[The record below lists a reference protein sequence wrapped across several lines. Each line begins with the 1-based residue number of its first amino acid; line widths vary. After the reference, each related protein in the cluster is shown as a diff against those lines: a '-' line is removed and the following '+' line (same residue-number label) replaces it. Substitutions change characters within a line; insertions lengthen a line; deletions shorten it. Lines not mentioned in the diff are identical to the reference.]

1 MITSKNIGIL
11 LDFIKNSKKY
21 SDLYLSVKKNSITL
35 SSKRKSNFYI
45 KNNNLESK
53 INISKFYQS
62 ILNILLPILRKNK
75 KLVIAQI
82 GQSIDGRIALN
93 NGNSHYINNP
103 KSIIYLH
110 CLRSISDAIIVG
122 SNTIKKDDPL
132 LTTRKI
138 KGTNPKRI
146 IIDGSLSLNNKYK
159 IFNDGN
165 ENIIFTKSNK
175 NIRLNNSTIIRLKEK
190 NFTKNFIT
198 QIKKLK
204 YKFSDYTSNEIS
216 NDHLRH
222 MVGGR
227 GGQSNISEKNERIF
241 NGEFPEK
248 PGALLEFLESFGN
261 QWNISLFHYRNI
273 GSAYGNILIGIEDTH
288 KKKSALLKHLHKC
301 GTAFKEESNNKAY
314 LDFLK

>member
-11 LDFIKNSKKY
+11 LDFIKNSKKN
-21 SDLYLSVKKNSITL
+21 SDLYLLVKKNSISL

-62 ILNILLPILRKNK
+62 ILNILVPILRKNK

-138 KGTNPKRI
+138 RGTNPKRI

-190 NFTKNFIT
+190 NFTKNLIT

-204 YKFSDYTSNEIS
+204 YKNILVEGGSKTISELINNKYIDILQFMIAPILIGSGINSLNLKEIS
-216 NDHLRH
+216 NL
-222 MVGGR
+222 
-227 GGQSNISEKNERIF
+227 
-241 NGEFPEK
+241 
-248 PGALLEFLESFGN
+248 
-261 QWNISLFHYRNI
+261 
-273 GSAYGNILIGIEDTH
+273 
-288 KKKSALLKHLHKC
+288 
-301 GTAFKEESNNKAY
+301 NKAIRPKHNFNE
-314 LDFLK
+314 LENEIIVNLFLNS

>member
-11 LDFIKNSKKY
+11 LDFIKNSKKN
-21 SDLYLSVKKNSITL
+21 SDLYLLVKKNSISL

-175 NIRLNNSTIIRLKEK
+175 NIRLNNSTIITEL
-190 NFTKNFIT
+190 
-198 QIKKLK
+198 
-204 YKFSDYTSNEIS
+204 
-216 NDHLRH
+216 
-222 MVGGR
+222 
-227 GGQSNISEKNERIF
+227 
-241 NGEFPEK
+241 
-248 PGALLEFLESFGN
+248 
-261 QWNISLFHYRNI
+261 
-273 GSAYGNILIGIEDTH
+273 
-288 KKKSALLKHLHKC
+288 
-301 GTAFKEESNNKAY
+301 
-314 LDFLK
+314 

>member
-1 MITSKNIGIL
+1 MITSNNIGIL
-11 LDFIKNSKKY
+11 LDFIKNSKKNN
-21 SDLYLSVKKNSITL
+21 DLYLLVKKNSISL

-45 KNNNLESK
+45 KDNNLESK
-53 INISKFYQS
+53 ISISKFYKS
-62 ILNILLPILRKNK
+62 ILNILVPILRKNK

-204 YKFSDYTSNEIS
+204 YKNILVEGGSKTISELINNKYIDILQFMIAPILIGSGINSLNLKEIS
-216 NDHLRH
+216 NL
-222 MVGGR
+222 
-227 GGQSNISEKNERIF
+227 
-241 NGEFPEK
+241 
-248 PGALLEFLESFGN
+248 
-261 QWNISLFHYRNI
+261 
-273 GSAYGNILIGIEDTH
+273 
-288 KKKSALLKHLHKC
+288 
-301 GTAFKEESNNKAY
+301 NKAIRPKHNFNE
-314 LDFLK
+314 LDNEIIVNLFLNS

>member
-11 LDFIKNSKKY
+11 LNFIKNSKKN
-21 SDLYLSVKKNSITL
+21 SDLYLLVKKNSISL
-35 SSKRKSNFYI
+35 SSKTKSNFYI

-204 YKFSDYTSNEIS
+204 YNNILVEGGSKTISELINNKYIDILQFMIAPILIGSGINSLNLKEIS
-216 NDHLRH
+216 NL
-222 MVGGR
+222 
-227 GGQSNISEKNERIF
+227 
-241 NGEFPEK
+241 
-248 PGALLEFLESFGN
+248 
-261 QWNISLFHYRNI
+261 
-273 GSAYGNILIGIEDTH
+273 
-288 KKKSALLKHLHKC
+288 
-301 GTAFKEESNNKAY
+301 NKAIRPKHNFNE
-314 LDFLK
+314 LENEIIVNLFLNS

>member
-11 LDFIKNSKKY
+11 LDFIKNSKKN
-21 SDLYLSVKKNSITL
+21 SDLYLLVKKNSISL

-53 INISKFYQS
+53 VNISKFYQS

-175 NIRLNNSTIIRLKEK
+175 NIRLNNSTIIRLKDK
-190 NFTKNFIT
+190 NFTKNLIT

-204 YKFSDYTSNEIS
+204 YKNILVEGGSKTISELINNKYIDILQFMIAPILIGSGINSLNLKEIS
-216 NDHLRH
+216 NL
-222 MVGGR
+222 
-227 GGQSNISEKNERIF
+227 
-241 NGEFPEK
+241 
-248 PGALLEFLESFGN
+248 
-261 QWNISLFHYRNI
+261 
-273 GSAYGNILIGIEDTH
+273 
-288 KKKSALLKHLHKC
+288 
-301 GTAFKEESNNKAY
+301 NKAIRPKHNFNE
-314 LDFLK
+314 LENEIIVNLFLNS

>member
-11 LDFIKNSKKY
+11 LNFIKNSKKN
-21 SDLYLSVKKNSITL
+21 SDLYLLVKKNSISL

-53 INISKFYQS
+53 INISKYYQS

-132 LTTRKI
+132 LTTRKV

-190 NFTKNFIT
+190 NFTKNLIT

-204 YKFSDYTSNEIS
+204 YKNILVEGGSKTISELINNKYIDILQFMIAPILIGSGINSLNLKEIS
-216 NDHLRH
+216 NL
-222 MVGGR
+222 
-227 GGQSNISEKNERIF
+227 
-241 NGEFPEK
+241 
-248 PGALLEFLESFGN
+248 
-261 QWNISLFHYRNI
+261 
-273 GSAYGNILIGIEDTH
+273 
-288 KKKSALLKHLHKC
+288 
-301 GTAFKEESNNKAY
+301 NKAIRPKHNFNE
-314 LDFLK
+314 LENEIIVNLFLNS

>member
-11 LDFIKNSKKY
+11 LDFIKNSKKN
-21 SDLYLSVKKNSITL
+21 SDLYLLVKKNSISL

-175 NIRLNNSTIIRLKEK
+175 KIRLKNSTIIRLKEK
-190 NFTKNFIT
+190 NFTKNLIT

-204 YKFSDYTSNEIS
+204 YKNILVEGGSKTISELINNKYIDILQFMIAPILIGSGINSLNLKEIS
-216 NDHLRH
+216 NL
-222 MVGGR
+222 
-227 GGQSNISEKNERIF
+227 
-241 NGEFPEK
+241 
-248 PGALLEFLESFGN
+248 
-261 QWNISLFHYRNI
+261 
-273 GSAYGNILIGIEDTH
+273 
-288 KKKSALLKHLHKC
+288 
-301 GTAFKEESNNKAY
+301 NKAIRPKHNFNE
-314 LDFLK
+314 LENEIIVNLFLNS

>member
-11 LDFIKNSKKY
+11 LDFIKSSKKN
-21 SDLYLSVKKNSITL
+21 SDLYLLVKKNSISL
-35 SSKRKSNFYI
+35 SSKRQSNFYI

-62 ILNILLPILRKNK
+62 ILNILVPILRKNK

-146 IIDGSLSLNNKYK
+146 IIDGSLSLKNKYK

-190 NFTKNFIT
+190 NFTKNLIT

-204 YKFSDYTSNEIS
+204 YKNILVEGGSKTISELINNKYIDILQFMIAPILIGSGINSLNLKEIS
-216 NDHLRH
+216 NL
-222 MVGGR
+222 
-227 GGQSNISEKNERIF
+227 
-241 NGEFPEK
+241 
-248 PGALLEFLESFGN
+248 
-261 QWNISLFHYRNI
+261 
-273 GSAYGNILIGIEDTH
+273 
-288 KKKSALLKHLHKC
+288 
-301 GTAFKEESNNKAY
+301 NKAIRPKSNFNE
-314 LDFLK
+314 LENEIIVNLFLNS

>member
-11 LDFIKNSKKY
+11 LDFIKNSKKN
-21 SDLYLSVKKNSITL
+21 SDLYLLVKKNSISL

-62 ILNILLPILRKNK
+62 VLNILLPILRKNK

-204 YKFSDYTSNEIS
+204 YKNILVEGGSKTISELINNKYIDILQFMIAPILIGSGINSLNLKEIS
-216 NDHLRH
+216 NL
-222 MVGGR
+222 
-227 GGQSNISEKNERIF
+227 
-241 NGEFPEK
+241 
-248 PGALLEFLESFGN
+248 
-261 QWNISLFHYRNI
+261 
-273 GSAYGNILIGIEDTH
+273 
-288 KKKSALLKHLHKC
+288 
-301 GTAFKEESNNKAY
+301 NKAIRPKHNFNE
-314 LDFLK
+314 LENEIIVNLFLNS

>member
-11 LDFIKNSKKY
+11 LDFIKNSKKN
-21 SDLYLSVKKNSITL
+21 SDLYLLVKKNSISL

-138 KGTNPKRI
+138 KGANPKRI

-175 NIRLNNSTIIRLKEK
+175 NIKLNNSTIIKLKEK
-190 NFTKNFIT
+190 NFTKNLIT

-204 YKFSDYTSNEIS
+204 YKNILVEGGSKTISELINNKYIDILQFMIAPILIGSGINSLNLKEIS
-216 NDHLRH
+216 NL
-222 MVGGR
+222 
-227 GGQSNISEKNERIF
+227 
-241 NGEFPEK
+241 
-248 PGALLEFLESFGN
+248 
-261 QWNISLFHYRNI
+261 
-273 GSAYGNILIGIEDTH
+273 
-288 KKKSALLKHLHKC
+288 
-301 GTAFKEESNNKAY
+301 NKAIRPKHNFNE
-314 LDFLK
+314 LENEIIVNLFLNS

>member
-11 LDFIKNSKKY
+11 LDFIKNSKKN
-21 SDLYLSVKKNSITL
+21 SDLYLLVKKNSISL

-138 KGTNPKRI
+138 KGKNPKRI

-190 NFTKNFIT
+190 NFTKNLIT

-204 YKFSDYTSNEIS
+204 YKNILVEGGSKTISELINNNYIDILQFMIAPILIGSGINSLNLKEIS
-216 NDHLRH
+216 NL
-222 MVGGR
+222 
-227 GGQSNISEKNERIF
+227 
-241 NGEFPEK
+241 
-248 PGALLEFLESFGN
+248 
-261 QWNISLFHYRNI
+261 
-273 GSAYGNILIGIEDTH
+273 
-288 KKKSALLKHLHKC
+288 
-301 GTAFKEESNNKAY
+301 NKAIRPKHNFNE
-314 LDFLK
+314 LENEIIVNLFLNS

>member
-11 LDFIKNSKKY
+11 LDFIKKSKKN
-21 SDLYLSVKKNSITL
+21 SDLYLLVKKNSISL
-35 SSKRKSNFYI
+35 SSKKESNFYI

-62 ILNILLPILRKNK
+62 ILDILLPILRKNK

-190 NFTKNFIT
+190 NFTKNLIT

-204 YKFSDYTSNEIS
+204 YKNILVEGGSKTISELINNKYIDILQFMIAPILIGSGINSLNLKEIS
-216 NDHLRH
+216 NL
-222 MVGGR
+222 
-227 GGQSNISEKNERIF
+227 
-241 NGEFPEK
+241 
-248 PGALLEFLESFGN
+248 
-261 QWNISLFHYRNI
+261 
-273 GSAYGNILIGIEDTH
+273 
-288 KKKSALLKHLHKC
+288 
-301 GTAFKEESNNKAY
+301 NKAIRPKHNFNE
-314 LDFLK
+314 LENEIIVNLFLNS

>member
-11 LDFIKNSKKY
+11 LDFIKNSKKN
-21 SDLYLSVKKNSITL
+21 SDLYLLVKKNSISL
-35 SSKRKSNFYI
+35 SSKRKANFYI

-204 YKFSDYTSNEIS
+204 YKNILVEGGSKTISELINNKYIDILQFMIAPILIGSGINSLNLKEIS
-216 NDHLRH
+216 NL
-222 MVGGR
+222 
-227 GGQSNISEKNERIF
+227 
-241 NGEFPEK
+241 
-248 PGALLEFLESFGN
+248 
-261 QWNISLFHYRNI
+261 
-273 GSAYGNILIGIEDTH
+273 
-288 KKKSALLKHLHKC
+288 
-301 GTAFKEESNNKAY
+301 NKAIRPKHNFNE
-314 LDFLK
+314 LENEIIVNLFLNS

>member
-11 LDFIKNSKKY
+11 LDFIKNSKKN
-21 SDLYLSVKKNSITL
+21 SDLYLLVNKNSISL

-53 INISKFYQS
+53 NNISKFYQS
-62 ILNILLPILRKNK
+62 ILNILIPILRKNK
-75 KLVIAQI
+75 RLVIAQI

-132 LTTRKI
+132 LTTRNI
-138 KGTNPKRI
+138 KGKNPKRI

-190 NFTKNFIT
+190 NFTKNLIT

-204 YKFSDYTSNEIS
+204 YKNILVE
-216 NDHLRH
+216 
-222 MVGGR
+222 GG
-227 GGQSNISEKNERIF
+227 SKTISELINNKYIDILQF
-241 NGEFPEK
+241 MIAP
-248 PGALLEFLESFGN
+248 
-261 QWNISLFHYRNI
+261 
-273 GSAYGNILIGIEDTH
+273 ILIGSGIN
-288 KKKSALLKHLHKC
+288 SLNLKEISDL
-301 GTAFKEESNNKAY
+301 NKAIRPKHNFNE
-314 LDFLK
+314 LENEIIVNLFLFLLSLIHI

>member
-11 LDFIKNSKKY
+11 LDFIKNSKKN
-21 SDLYLSVKKNSITL
+21 SDLYLLVKKNSISL
-35 SSKRKSNFYI
+35 STKRKSNFYI

-62 ILNILLPILRKNK
+62 ILNILMPILRKNK

-204 YKFSDYTSNEIS
+204 YKNILVEGGSKTISELINNKYIDILQFMIAPILIGSGINSLNLKEIS
-216 NDHLRH
+216 NL
-222 MVGGR
+222 
-227 GGQSNISEKNERIF
+227 
-241 NGEFPEK
+241 
-248 PGALLEFLESFGN
+248 
-261 QWNISLFHYRNI
+261 
-273 GSAYGNILIGIEDTH
+273 
-288 KKKSALLKHLHKC
+288 
-301 GTAFKEESNNKAY
+301 NKAIRPKHNFNE
-314 LDFLK
+314 LENEIIVNLFLNS

>member
-11 LDFIKNSKKY
+11 LDFLKNSKKN
-21 SDLYLSVKKNSITL
+21 SDLYLLVKKNSISL

-190 NFTKNFIT
+190 NFTKNLIT

-204 YKFSDYTSNEIS
+204 YKNILVEGGSKTISELINNKYIDILQFMIAPILIGSGINSLNLKEIS
-216 NDHLRH
+216 NL
-222 MVGGR
+222 
-227 GGQSNISEKNERIF
+227 
-241 NGEFPEK
+241 
-248 PGALLEFLESFGN
+248 
-261 QWNISLFHYRNI
+261 
-273 GSAYGNILIGIEDTH
+273 
-288 KKKSALLKHLHKC
+288 
-301 GTAFKEESNNKAY
+301 NKAIRPKHNFNE
-314 LDFLK
+314 LENEIIVNLFLNS

>member
-11 LDFIKNSKKY
+11 LDFIKNSKKN
-21 SDLYLSVKKNSITL
+21 SDLYLLVKKNSISL

-45 KNNNLESK
+45 KNNNLVSK

-190 NFTKNFIT
+190 NFTKNLIM

-204 YKFSDYTSNEIS
+204 YNNILVEGGSKTISELINNKYIDILQFMIAPILIGSGINSLNLKEIS
-216 NDHLRH
+216 NL
-222 MVGGR
+222 
-227 GGQSNISEKNERIF
+227 
-241 NGEFPEK
+241 
-248 PGALLEFLESFGN
+248 
-261 QWNISLFHYRNI
+261 
-273 GSAYGNILIGIEDTH
+273 
-288 KKKSALLKHLHKC
+288 
-301 GTAFKEESNNKAY
+301 NKAMRPKHNFNE
-314 LDFLK
+314 LENEIIVNLFLNS

>member
-11 LDFIKNSKKY
+11 LDFIKNSKKN
-21 SDLYLSVKKNSITL
+21 SDLYLLVKKNSISL

-190 NFTKNFIT
+190 NFTKNLIT

-204 YKFSDYTSNEIS
+204 YKNILVEGGSKTISELINNKYIDILQFMIAPILIGSGINSLNLKEIS
-216 NDHLRH
+216 NL
-222 MVGGR
+222 
-227 GGQSNISEKNERIF
+227 
-241 NGEFPEK
+241 
-248 PGALLEFLESFGN
+248 
-261 QWNISLFHYRNI
+261 
-273 GSAYGNILIGIEDTH
+273 
-288 KKKSALLKHLHKC
+288 
-301 GTAFKEESNNKAY
+301 NKAIRPKY
-314 LDFLK
+314 NFNELENEIIVNLFLNS

>member
-11 LDFIKNSKKY
+11 LNFIKNSKKN
-21 SDLYLSVKKNSITL
+21 SDLYLLVKNNSISL

-62 ILNILLPILRKNK
+62 ILNILLPILRKHK

-82 GQSIDGRIALN
+82 GQSIDGRIALK

-138 KGTNPKRI
+138 KGTNPNRI

-165 ENIIFTKSNK
+165 KNIIFTKSNK

-190 NFTKNFIT
+190 NFTKNLIM

-204 YKFSDYTSNEIS
+204 YKNILVEGGSKTISELINNKYIDILQFMIAPILIGSGINSLNLKEIS
-216 NDHLRH
+216 NL
-222 MVGGR
+222 
-227 GGQSNISEKNERIF
+227 
-241 NGEFPEK
+241 
-248 PGALLEFLESFGN
+248 
-261 QWNISLFHYRNI
+261 
-273 GSAYGNILIGIEDTH
+273 
-288 KKKSALLKHLHKC
+288 
-301 GTAFKEESNNKAY
+301 NKAIRPKY
-314 LDFLK
+314 NFNELENEIIVNLFLNS

>member
-11 LDFIKNSKKY
+11 LDFIKNSKKN
-21 SDLYLSVKKNSITL
+21 SDLYLLVKKNSISL

-132 LTTRKI
+132 LTTRNI

-190 NFTKNFIT
+190 NFTKNFIM

-204 YKFSDYTSNEIS
+204 YKNILVEGGSKTISELINNKYIDILQFMIAPILIGSGINSLNLKEIS
-216 NDHLRH
+216 NL
-222 MVGGR
+222 
-227 GGQSNISEKNERIF
+227 
-241 NGEFPEK
+241 
-248 PGALLEFLESFGN
+248 
-261 QWNISLFHYRNI
+261 
-273 GSAYGNILIGIEDTH
+273 
-288 KKKSALLKHLHKC
+288 
-301 GTAFKEESNNKAY
+301 NKAIRPKHNFNE
-314 LDFLK
+314 LENEIIVNLFLNS

>member
-11 LDFIKNSKKY
+11 LDFIKNSKKN
-21 SDLYLSVKKNSITL
+21 SDLYLLVKKNSISL

-62 ILNILLPILRKNK
+62 ILNILVPILRKNK

-175 NIRLNNSTIIRLKEK
+175 NIRLNNSTIIRLKEI
-190 NFTKNFIT
+190 NFTKNLIT

-204 YKFSDYTSNEIS
+204 YKNILVEGGSKTISELINNKYIDILQFMIAPILIGSGINSLNLKEIS
-216 NDHLRH
+216 NL
-222 MVGGR
+222 
-227 GGQSNISEKNERIF
+227 
-241 NGEFPEK
+241 
-248 PGALLEFLESFGN
+248 
-261 QWNISLFHYRNI
+261 
-273 GSAYGNILIGIEDTH
+273 
-288 KKKSALLKHLHKC
+288 
-301 GTAFKEESNNKAY
+301 NKAIRPKHNFNE
-314 LDFLK
+314 LENEIIVNLFLNS

>member
-11 LDFIKNSKKY
+11 LDFIKNSKKN
-21 SDLYLSVKKNSITL
+21 SDLYLLVKKNSISL

-175 NIRLNNSTIIRLKEK
+175 NIRLNNSIIIRLKEK
-190 NFTKNFIT
+190 NFTKNLIT

-204 YKFSDYTSNEIS
+204 YKNILVEGGSKTISELINNKYIDILQFMIAPILIGSGINSLNLKEIS
-216 NDHLRH
+216 NL
-222 MVGGR
+222 
-227 GGQSNISEKNERIF
+227 
-241 NGEFPEK
+241 
-248 PGALLEFLESFGN
+248 
-261 QWNISLFHYRNI
+261 
-273 GSAYGNILIGIEDTH
+273 
-288 KKKSALLKHLHKC
+288 
-301 GTAFKEESNNKAY
+301 NKAIRPKHNFNE
-314 LDFLK
+314 LENEIIVNLFLNS

>member
-11 LDFIKNSKKY
+11 LDFIKNSKKN
-21 SDLYLSVKKNSITL
+21 SDLYLLVKKNSISL

-62 ILNILLPILRKNK
+62 ILDILLPILRKNK

-190 NFTKNFIT
+190 NFTKNLIT

-204 YKFSDYTSNEIS
+204 YKNILVEGGSKTISELINNKYIDILQFMIAPILIGSGINSLNLIEIS
-216 NDHLRH
+216 NL
-222 MVGGR
+222 
-227 GGQSNISEKNERIF
+227 
-241 NGEFPEK
+241 
-248 PGALLEFLESFGN
+248 
-261 QWNISLFHYRNI
+261 
-273 GSAYGNILIGIEDTH
+273 
-288 KKKSALLKHLHKC
+288 
-301 GTAFKEESNNKAY
+301 NKAIRPKHNFNE
-314 LDFLK
+314 LENEIIVNLFLNS

>member
-11 LDFIKNSKKY
+11 LDFIKNSKKN
-21 SDLYLSVKKNSITL
+21 SDLYLLVKKNSISL

-175 NIRLNNSTIIRLKEK
+175 NIKLNNSTIIRLKEK
-190 NFTKNFIT
+190 NFTKNLIT

-204 YKFSDYTSNEIS
+204 YKNILVEGGSKTISELINNKYIDILQFMIAPILIGSGVNSLNLKEIS
-216 NDHLRH
+216 NL
-222 MVGGR
+222 
-227 GGQSNISEKNERIF
+227 
-241 NGEFPEK
+241 
-248 PGALLEFLESFGN
+248 
-261 QWNISLFHYRNI
+261 
-273 GSAYGNILIGIEDTH
+273 
-288 KKKSALLKHLHKC
+288 
-301 GTAFKEESNNKAY
+301 NKAIRPKHNFNE
-314 LDFLK
+314 LENEIIVNLFLNS

>member
-11 LDFIKNSKKY
+11 LDFIKNSKKN
-21 SDLYLSVKKNSITL
+21 SDLYLLVKKNSISL
-35 SSKRKSNFYI
+35 SSKRKSNFNI

-190 NFTKNFIT
+190 NFTKNLIT

-204 YKFSDYTSNEIS
+204 YKNILVEGGSKTISELINNNYIDILQFMIAPILIGSGINSLNLKEIS
-216 NDHLRH
+216 NL
-222 MVGGR
+222 
-227 GGQSNISEKNERIF
+227 
-241 NGEFPEK
+241 
-248 PGALLEFLESFGN
+248 
-261 QWNISLFHYRNI
+261 
-273 GSAYGNILIGIEDTH
+273 
-288 KKKSALLKHLHKC
+288 
-301 GTAFKEESNNKAY
+301 NKAIRPKHNFNE
-314 LDFLK
+314 LENEIIVNLFLNS

>member
-11 LDFIKNSKKY
+11 LDFIKNSKKN
-21 SDLYLSVKKNSITL
+21 SDLYLLVKKNSISL

-190 NFTKNFIT
+190 NFTKNLIM

-204 YKFSDYTSNEIS
+204 YKNILVEGGSKTISELINNKYIDILQFMIAPILIGSGINSLNLKEIS
-216 NDHLRH
+216 NLNKAIRPKH
-222 MVGGR
+222 
-227 GGQSNISEKNERIF
+227 NF
-241 NGEFPEK
+241 NG
-248 PGALLEFLESFGN
+248 LENEIIVNLFLNS
-261 QWNISLFHYRNI
+261 
-273 GSAYGNILIGIEDTH
+273 
-288 KKKSALLKHLHKC
+288 
-301 GTAFKEESNNKAY
+301 
-314 LDFLK
+314 

>member
-11 LDFIKNSKKY
+11 LDFIKNSKKN
-21 SDLYLSVKKNSITL
+21 SDLYLLVKKNSISL

-190 NFTKNFIT
+190 NFTKNFIM

-204 YKFSDYTSNEIS
+204 YKNILVEGGSKTISELINNKYIDILQFMIAPILIGSGINSLNLKEIS
-216 NDHLRH
+216 NL
-222 MVGGR
+222 
-227 GGQSNISEKNERIF
+227 
-241 NGEFPEK
+241 
-248 PGALLEFLESFGN
+248 
-261 QWNISLFHYRNI
+261 
-273 GSAYGNILIGIEDTH
+273 
-288 KKKSALLKHLHKC
+288 
-301 GTAFKEESNNKAY
+301 NKAIRPRHNFNE
-314 LDFLK
+314 LENEIIVNLFLNS

>member
-11 LDFIKNSKKY
+11 LDFIKNSKKN
-21 SDLYLSVKKNSITL
+21 SDLYLLVKKNSISL

-45 KNNNLESK
+45 KNNNYESK

-190 NFTKNFIT
+190 NFTKNLIT

-204 YKFSDYTSNEIS
+204 YKNILVEGGSKTISELINNKYIDILQFMIAPILIGSGINSLNLKEIS
-216 NDHLRH
+216 NL
-222 MVGGR
+222 
-227 GGQSNISEKNERIF
+227 
-241 NGEFPEK
+241 
-248 PGALLEFLESFGN
+248 
-261 QWNISLFHYRNI
+261 
-273 GSAYGNILIGIEDTH
+273 
-288 KKKSALLKHLHKC
+288 
-301 GTAFKEESNNKAY
+301 NKAIRPKHNFNE
-314 LDFLK
+314 LENEIIVNLFLNS

>member
-11 LDFIKNSKKY
+11 LDFIKNSKKN
-21 SDLYLSVKKNSITL
+21 SDLYLLVKKNSISL

-138 KGTNPKRI
+138 KGANPKRI

-204 YKFSDYTSNEIS
+204 YKNILVEGGSKTISELINNKYIDILQFMIAPILIGSGINSLNLKEIS
-216 NDHLRH
+216 NL
-222 MVGGR
+222 
-227 GGQSNISEKNERIF
+227 
-241 NGEFPEK
+241 
-248 PGALLEFLESFGN
+248 
-261 QWNISLFHYRNI
+261 
-273 GSAYGNILIGIEDTH
+273 
-288 KKKSALLKHLHKC
+288 
-301 GTAFKEESNNKAY
+301 NKAIRPKHNFNE
-314 LDFLK
+314 LENEIIVNLFLNS

>member
-11 LDFIKNSKKY
+11 LDFIKNSKKN
-21 SDLYLSVKKNSITL
+21 SDLYLLVKKNSISL

-93 NGNSHYINNP
+93 NGNSHYINNR

-190 NFTKNFIT
+190 NFTKNLIT

-204 YKFSDYTSNEIS
+204 YKNILVEGGSKTISELIDNKYIDILQFMIAPILIGSGINSLNLKEIS
-216 NDHLRH
+216 NL
-222 MVGGR
+222 
-227 GGQSNISEKNERIF
+227 
-241 NGEFPEK
+241 
-248 PGALLEFLESFGN
+248 
-261 QWNISLFHYRNI
+261 
-273 GSAYGNILIGIEDTH
+273 
-288 KKKSALLKHLHKC
+288 
-301 GTAFKEESNNKAY
+301 NKAIRPKH
-314 LDFLK
+314 DFNELENEIIINLFLNS

>member
-11 LDFIKNSKKY
+11 LDFIKNSKKN
-21 SDLYLSVKKNSITL
+21 SDLYLLVKKNSISL
-35 SSKRKSNFYI
+35 SSKIKSNFYI

-103 KSIIYLH
+103 KSIVYLH

-190 NFTKNFIT
+190 NFTKNLIT

-204 YKFSDYTSNEIS
+204 YKNILVEGGSKTISELINNNYIDILQFMIAPILIGSGINSLNLKEIS
-216 NDHLRH
+216 NL
-222 MVGGR
+222 
-227 GGQSNISEKNERIF
+227 
-241 NGEFPEK
+241 
-248 PGALLEFLESFGN
+248 
-261 QWNISLFHYRNI
+261 
-273 GSAYGNILIGIEDTH
+273 
-288 KKKSALLKHLHKC
+288 
-301 GTAFKEESNNKAY
+301 NKAIRPKHNFNE
-314 LDFLK
+314 LENEIIVNLFLNS

>member
-11 LDFIKNSKKY
+11 LDFIKNSKKN
-21 SDLYLSVKKNSITL
+21 SDLYLLVKKNSISL
-35 SSKRKSNFYI
+35 STKRKSNFYI

-53 INISKFYQS
+53 VNISKFYQS

-122 SNTIKKDDPL
+122 SNTIKKDNPL

-175 NIRLNNSTIIRLKEK
+175 NIRLNNSTIIRLKEI
-190 NFTKNFIT
+190 NFTKNLIM

-204 YKFSDYTSNEIS
+204 YKNILVEGGSKTISELINNKYIDILQFMIAPILIGSGINSLNLKEIS
-216 NDHLRH
+216 NL
-222 MVGGR
+222 
-227 GGQSNISEKNERIF
+227 
-241 NGEFPEK
+241 
-248 PGALLEFLESFGN
+248 
-261 QWNISLFHYRNI
+261 
-273 GSAYGNILIGIEDTH
+273 
-288 KKKSALLKHLHKC
+288 
-301 GTAFKEESNNKAY
+301 NKAIRPKHNFNE
-314 LDFLK
+314 LENEIIVNLFLNS